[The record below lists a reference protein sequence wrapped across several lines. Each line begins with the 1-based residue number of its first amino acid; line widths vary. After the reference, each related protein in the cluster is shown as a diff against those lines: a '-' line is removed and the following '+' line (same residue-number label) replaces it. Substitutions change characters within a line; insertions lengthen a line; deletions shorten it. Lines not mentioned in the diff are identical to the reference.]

1 MSRSTTLSA
10 LALTCLA
17 TAGALVL
24 GLVAWAEPHP
34 MRVLLWS
41 LACLAS
47 EALWVRLPVGRATVS
62 MASCAH
68 FAALLLLPRPEA
80 MLAAALA
87 SAIAEAS
94 FQRKPPIRVL
104 FNTAQTALAVG
115 AASWAFEACGGTRAA
130 LAPMLMELRLLPLV
144 AAGAAYFA
152 VNTGAVSLAVAL
164 AERTS
169 PLKAWKANFGSGYEL
184 LSNGALFSLGALV
197 AFHHEAHGWG
207 VTLLALLPLLV
218 AYEGYRRYMHARDRE
233 DAADEERRAA

>member
-1 MSRSTTLSA
+1 MKMRPPRPLKTL
-10 LALTCLA
+10 
-17 TAGALVL
+17 
-24 GLVAWAEPHP
+24 P
-34 MRVLLWS
+34 LLP
-41 LACLAS
+41 L
-47 EALWVRLPVGRATVS
+47 R
-62 MASCAH
+62 
-68 FAALLLLPRPEA
+68 LLLPRPEA

-218 AYEGYRRYMHARDRE
+218 AYEGYRHYMHARDRE